1 MMGSQ
6 PPVDYHAVESVS
18 VTSNSGGAGH
28 MGGGVVGNDRKDANV
43 K

>member
-18 VTSNSGGAGH
+18 VASTSGGAGDV
-28 MGGGVVGNDRKDANV
+28 GGGVVGEDANV